1 MYYCFW
7 AVVREHIVMRSILEK
22 KILKSWWLAF
32 PREIESTETIYMI
45 KKMDSIGL
53 CGTLSSLM
61 MSVYSL
67 ER

>member
-1 MYYCFW
+1 M
-7 AVVREHIVMRSILEK
+7 VRENIVVGSMLEK
-22 KILKSWWLAF
+22 KILKSWWLVF
-32 PREIESTETIYMI
+32 PSEIEPTETMYMI

-61 MSVYSL
+61 MTVYSL

>member
-1 MYYCFW
+1 M
-7 AVVREHIVMRSILEK
+7 VREHIVMRSMLEK

-32 PREIESTETIYMI
+32 PREIEPTEMIYMI

-61 MSVYSL
+61 MSVYRL

>member
-1 MYYCFW
+1 M
-7 AVVREHIVMRSILEK
+7 VRENIVVGSMLEK
-22 KILKSWWLAF
+22 KILKSWWLVF
-32 PREIESTETIYMI
+32 PSEIEPTETIYMI

-61 MSVYSL
+61 MTVYSL